1 MAEINLN
8 DLFTSLAPTT
18 EAKAELL
25 RQHYLKQKE
34 LTIDRHGK
42 EWQEIANQASQKLR
56 DNDYPAFTALSGEV
70 IAMGKGPRKGGD
82 QACCCANSGQVF
94 AAECCHSLAL
104 HALQ

>member
-34 LTIDRHGK
+34 LTIDRQGK

-70 IAMGKGPRKGGD
+70 IAMKARHQAEIGELDALIEFTALLGD
-82 QACCCANSGQVF
+82 PDYYF
-94 AAECCHSLAL
+94 
-104 HALQ
+104 